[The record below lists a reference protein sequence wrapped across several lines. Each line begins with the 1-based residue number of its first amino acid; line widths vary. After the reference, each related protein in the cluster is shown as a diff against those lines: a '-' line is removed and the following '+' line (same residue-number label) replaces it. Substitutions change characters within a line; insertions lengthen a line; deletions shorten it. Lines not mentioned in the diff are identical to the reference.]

1 MENALKKKSFR
12 RDVQTSCLKSVR
24 FISLLFVFSFFTFA
38 SYANSQDAKVNLNI
52 NNKSVK
58 DVLVE
63 IEKQTDYLFVY
74 SENEINS
81 DRKVSYTSKDATLEE
96 VLLQLFEETNIVPKV
111 QGKNILLMATAAA
124 PKAEM

>member
-1 MENALKKKSFR
+1 MENALKKSFR
-12 RDVQTSCLKSVR
+12 RDVYASCLKSVR

-96 VLLQLFEETNIVPKV
+96 VLLDRKSVV
-111 QGKNILLMATAAA
+111 
-124 PKAEM
+124 